1 MELIYEWM
9 RSLVF
14 YSILASVVMNVLP
27 NSEYQKY
34 IRFFL
39 GMLLIIVSVTP
50 LLQLFELEETLNL
63 NYYTESLEESW
74 EETMEDVDIDI
85 DQGS

>member
-39 GMLLIIVSVTP
+39 GMLLIIVAVTP
-50 LLQLFELEETLNL
+50 LLQLFGLEETLNS